1 MKVFIN
7 THGTEMPVKHGD
19 WVDLM
24 VAEEVDM
31 KQGEFKLLSLGVSMQ
46 LPEGYYAK
54 VLPRSSTPG
63 KWGIILANSM
73 GIIDHEYCG
82 DNDVWR
88 FPAYAIRDT
97 HIPNGTRIAQFCVV
111 KQEEVFE
118 IEQVDSLGNPD
129 RGGIGS
135 TGER

>member
-31 KQGEFKLLSLGVSMQ
+31 KQGEFKLLPLGVSMQ